1 MDYLFIIFTTVLS
14 CMIFEFSSTIKT
26 TKALIVL
33 YKNQF
38 KVLGDNKADEDEKQ
52 KLLLNNVSLQLKSL
66 FILTSKL
73 VFFLSPFIILY
84 FSKGIINF
92 DFSKLVSIIGVII
105 STLTVVGYISV
116 KTVYAKL
123 FNS

>member
-1 MDYLFIIFTTVLS
+1 
-14 CMIFEFSSTIKT
+14 MIFEFSSTIKT